1 MKITKDEKDKDKI
14 LEGVLADIE
23 KQFGKG
29 AIMRLGNEEHIEI
42 DTTSSGS
49 LALDIALGVGGFP
62 VGRIIEIFG
71 PESSGKTT
79 IALSSRL
86 LKYKKKG
93 ESSIYVLNMLLIL

>member
-62 VGRIIEIFG
+62 VGRIIEI
-71 PESSGKTT
+71 
-79 IALSSRL
+79 L
-86 LKYKKKG
+86 LKYKKKV
-93 ESSIYVLNMLLIL
+93 EEQHLSMLNMLLILFMLEI